1 MHRAEDYQT
10 SNMASS
16 VWNSL
21 TCNNLFVA
29 FAAVT
34 GFVEKKEGPNVD
46 YVFVVEVYWSDGRTT
61 YVKRTYSDF
70 ETLQRDLESFVKTEK
85 HTFEGSN
92 PIPRLE
98 GRKLFRKNDR
108 KLAEYRELE
117 LHKFVKEIL
126 LMHPQ
131 MSSSPI
137 VVEFFEARSSDPIPP
152 VREPMETTDF
162 YEMDEFDA
170 YT

>member
-1 MHRAEDYQT
+1 MKRKESEGEVHRAEDYQT

-98 GRKLFRKNDR
+98 G
-108 KLAEYRELE
+108 E
-117 LHKFVKEIL
+117 
-126 LMHPQ
+126 
-131 MSSSPI
+131 
-137 VVEFFEARSSDPIPP
+137 
-152 VREPMETTDF
+152 
-162 YEMDEFDA
+162 
-170 YT
+170 